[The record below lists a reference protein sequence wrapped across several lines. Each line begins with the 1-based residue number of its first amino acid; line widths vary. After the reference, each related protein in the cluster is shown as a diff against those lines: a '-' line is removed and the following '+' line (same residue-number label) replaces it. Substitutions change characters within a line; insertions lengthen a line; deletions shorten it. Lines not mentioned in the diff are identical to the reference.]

1 MESGKDFF
9 NNWQKSQEKNFED
22 LMETMR
28 KLQQDFWGLGVSGGG
43 TRYAGGVQNIYT
55 SWTTAM
61 LNALGEMGTE
71 KMSVIND
78 TIFRTMSSSNAY
90 VKLYEIWLPLF
101 KAIQE
106 KTLNPD
112 SYKDLA
118 DPAKYKE
125 VLDNIFGFYPDAI
138 SGFSTQAAKLLETFA
153 GSTQEFMKPWAEATE
168 KSFKTFPQFMEG
180 YPESGMNIFH
190 NMFTAFDSTI
200 GRIFHVP
207 PVGKDREKIEL
218 LLRSFDDLSVYI
230 AKSIAYQHM
239 MYVTGL
245 TTTEKVIATI
255 AEKIKSGEEIK
266 KFDDFFDLWTNVN
279 EKTYYALF
287 QTEDFSKM
295 QGELLEAALNVRKH
309 FFKLMEL
316 HLYDFPIALRSEMDD
331 LYKTIYELKKKV
343 KSLEKQF
350 TETRAL

>member
-1 MESGKDFF
+1 MESAKDFF
-9 NNWQKSQEKNFED
+9 NNWHKSQERHVED

-28 KLQQDFWGLGVSGGG
+28 KLQQDFWGLGVSGGS
-43 TRYAGGVQNIYT
+43 TLDAGGFQNIYT

-61 LNALGEMGTE
+61 LNALGDMGTE
-71 KMSVIND
+71 KMSIIND
-78 TIFRTMSSSNAY
+78 TLFRTLSSSNAY
-90 VKLYEIWLPLF
+90 LKLYEIWLPLF
-101 KAIQE
+101 SAIQD
-106 KTLNPD
+106 KTVNPD
-112 SYKDLA
+112 SYKDLT

-125 VLDNIFGFYPDAI
+125 VLDKIFGFYPDAI
-138 SGFSTQAAKLLETFA
+138 SGFSSQAAKLMETFA
-153 GSTQEFMKPWAEATE
+153 GSAQEFMKPWAEATE

-180 YPESGMNIFH
+180 HPESGMNIFH
-190 NMFTAFDSTI
+190 NMFNAFDGTI

-207 PVGKDREKIEL
+207 QVGKDREKMEL
-218 LLRSFDDLSVYI
+218 LLRSFDDLSVYL
-230 AKSIAYQHM
+230 AKSTAYQHM

-245 TTTEKVIATI
+245 TTIEKVTATI

-266 KFDDFFDLWTNVN
+266 NFDDFFNLWTDVN

-316 HLYDFPIALRSEMDD
+316 HLYDLPIALRSEMDD

-350 TETRAL
+350 TEARA